1 MKKLLIT
8 ITVMA
13 LTMLLV
19 FPSGTAA
26 AGSDPASVA
35 RTLLRAYNAHNLD
48 AVTALFADD
57 AVFTVLPQGIVL
69 TGKAQIRAALQQGAF
84 AQNSSLRMVAYP
96 QISGDK
102 VTWSV
107 QASNDAWRQLGID
120 RLLNTNEAIVRGG
133 KITSVTVGLTPESVA
148 RLQAAMAATQSK

>member
-1 MKKLLIT
+1 MKRLLIIT
-8 ITVMA
+8 IVMA
-13 LTMLLV
+13 LAMLLV
-19 FPSGTAA
+19 FPTGIAA

-35 RTLLRAYNAHNLD
+35 PALIRAYNAHDLD
-48 AVTALFADD
+48 AVTALFIDD

-69 TGKAQIRAALQQGAF
+69 TGKAQIRAALQGAF

-96 QISGDK
+96 QISGGK

-133 KITSVTVGLTPESVA
+133 KITSFTVGLTPEAVA
-148 RLQAAMAATQSK
+148 RLQAALAAQP